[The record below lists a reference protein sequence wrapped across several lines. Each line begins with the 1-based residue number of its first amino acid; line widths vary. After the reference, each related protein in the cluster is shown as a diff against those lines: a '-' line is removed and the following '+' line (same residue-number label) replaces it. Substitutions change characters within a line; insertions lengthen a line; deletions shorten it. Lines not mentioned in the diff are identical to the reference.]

1 VTIQRLDVAA
11 GGGPGQG
18 PIRTEGGDVVDRCP
32 HQTEERLAGHTG
44 GGAHPLGLSEQGHQV
59 VGGDAR
65 GGVISGPIVV
75 SHGEPLAAEGVHD
88 RAHERIAG
96 EREPRPPQPLGAQL
110 RIGESDEGVNR
121 RTPGMTAE
129 DVQAQRPG
137 EVSDD
142 GALDGLDAGGNTGDR
157 RIGRG
162 DDEDVDA
169 GSSAGGVVVAAERR
183 LDSPAGASERTTQGE
198 AGPTRPD
205 DA

>member
-1 VTIQRLDVAA
+1 
-11 GGGPGQG
+11 
-18 PIRTEGGDVVDRCP
+18 
-32 HQTEERLAGHTG
+32 
-44 GGAHPLGLSEQGHQV
+44 
-59 VGGDAR
+59 
-65 GGVISGPIVV
+65 
-75 SHGEPLAAEGVHD
+75 
-88 RAHERIAG
+88 
-96 EREPRPPQPLGAQL
+96 
-110 RIGESDEGVNR
+110 
-121 RTPGMTAE
+121 MTAE

-198 AGPTRPD
+198 AGPARAN